1 MQKQTTVQHL
11 ADETNVE
18 MNFLLRKIRQ
28 AGLSQ
33 TRPQD
38 IINQQDRQKI
48 KEILR
53 HPKKTLRRKRPFQ
66 SRSDA
71 TKDGQKRK
79 DKQARP
85 NKQARQNRHRSGP
98 KQAHPGAQRRR
109 PRPFESKGKQQK
121 QQKSSSYRPKQT
133 KKEGAGKRDKKFAP
147 PPRLSTAH
155 VLRAAPSKTSKTS
168 KIPKSKEK
176 KAYQKAKVIKELIDR
191 EEKAR
196 KRFGVLIS
204 EEDVLEMEEIK
215 RKQRVQ
221 DAHKVVPR
229 PIARGKI
236 RVKNV
241 HKFIRPTQ
249 KLVREV
255 QLTDDITVAD
265 LAHQLGVKSR
275 KLLQKMNEL
284 GFQTNDSKLLDK
296 ETAVLIVEELG
307 HRALVT
313 KAEEWLLGQ
322 ALPAGADYQPR
333 PAIITVMGHVDHGK
347 TTLLDYIRKSRQVE
361 KEAGQITQHLGAYKV
376 AVQDR
381 NLTFLDTPGHA
392 AFVEMRLRGAQLTD
406 IVVLVVAADDGVMPQ
421 TQEAIRHI
429 QAANTAAVV
438 AINKIDKVAEGGV
451 NIEKVRKEVS
461 ALGLAPEEWGGKTPY
476 VEISAITGKGIDH
489 LLETL
494 LVVADVL
501 ELKAAANV
509 PARGRVI
516 ESRLDKNMGPI
527 ATLLIEHGELSKGD
541 IVCCENFYG
550 KLKMIFDDT
559 GKGIQQASP
568 SDPVEVLGL
577 NGVPQAGDRFVVAA
591 SEKDAKQAV
600 DWHRMQAEQGTKKQK
615 VDFAALMESSQQQKI
630 TIKLIVK
637 ADFDGSLAAINQ
649 LIGELEGEEVNIK
662 VVSQG
667 VGAINLSDV
676 QLAQTTD
683 AIIVGFNVRSDSAAK
698 KQMKQQPK
706 VDVHYFSVIY
716 ELAKELER
724 VVEDKTDLLG
734 TEKIIGIAQVKQ
746 VFSARTFGQIAGCE
760 VIEGIIFKD
769 KPIRV
774 LRDNTVIYE
783 GKLESLRRF
792 KDDVNEVHQGV
803 ECGIGVKDYKNVKP
817 GDQIEVYDKRNP

>member
-11 ADETNVE
+11 AEETNVE
-18 MNFLLRKIRQ
+18 TNFLLRKIRQ

-53 HPKKTLRRKRPFQ
+53 QPKKTLSRKKPFQ
-66 SRSDA
+66 SKADTS
-71 TKDGQKRK
+71 KEGQKRK
-79 DKQARP
+79 DKP
-85 NKQARQNRHRSGP
+85 TKQARQTRHKNSI
-98 KQAHPGAQRRR
+98 KQAPRGSHRRR
-109 PRPFESKGKQQK
+109 FQPSESKGKQQK
-121 QQKSSSYRPKQT
+121 ASSYHPKQT
-133 KKEGAGKRDKKFAP
+133 KREGGEKRDKKFVPLA
-147 PPRLSTAH
+147 RVSTTH
-155 VLRAAPSKTSKTS
+155 GSKVSTL
-168 KIPKSKEK
+168 KSKEK
-176 KAYQKAKVIKELIDR
+176 KTYQKAKVVKELVDR

-215 RKQRVQ
+215 QKQQIQ
-221 DAHKVVPR
+221 DTHKVVPR

-236 RVKNV
+236 KVKND

-249 KLVREV
+249 KIVKEIQV
-255 QLTDDITVAD
+255 TDNIAVTD

-313 KAEEWLLGQ
+313 EAEKWLLGQ
-322 ALPAGADYQPR
+322 LLPADADYQSR

-376 AVQDR
+376 ALKDR

-438 AINKIDKVAEGGV
+438 AINKVDKADSER
-451 NIEKVRKEVS
+451 IEKVRKEVS
-461 ALGLAPEEWGGKTPY
+461 ALGLAPEEWGGNTPY
-476 VEISAITGKGIDH
+476 VEVSATTGKGIDH

-501 ELKAAANV
+501 ELKAAVNV

-527 ATLLIEHGELSKGD
+527 ATLLIEHGKLSKGD

-550 KLKMIFDDT
+550 RLKMIFDDT
-559 GKGIQQASP
+559 GKRIQQASP

-577 NGVPQAGDRFVVAA
+577 NGVPQAGDKFVVAS
-591 SEKDAKQAV
+591 SEKEAKQAV
-600 DWHRMQAEQGTKKQK
+600 DWYRMQGQQGVKKEK
-615 VDFAALMESSQQQKI
+615 VDFAALMESSQQNKI
-630 TIKLIVK
+630 TINLIVK
-637 ADFDGSLAAINQ
+637 ADFHGSLAAINQ
-649 LIGELEGEEVNIK
+649 LVGELEEDEVNIK

-667 VGAINLSDV
+667 VGAISLTDV

-683 AIIVGFNVRSDSAAK
+683 AIIVGFNVRPDSTAK
-698 KQMKQQPK
+698 KQMKQQPE
-706 VDVHYFSVIY
+706 VNVHYFSIIY
-716 ELAKELER
+716 ELAKELEK
-724 VVEDKTDLLG
+724 VVEGKADMLG

-792 KDDVNEVHQGV
+792 KEDVNEVHQGV

-817 GDQIEVYDKRNP
+817 GDQIEVYDKRNA